1 MPTRER
7 PYHHGDLR
15 TALLAAAIREI
26 ESVGVEHLSLRSL
39 ATEVGVSPSAA
50 YHHFADKDAL
60 IAAVALQGFAM
71 LEQAVTDAAAAVPA
85 ATDPATRLGAAA
97 GAYIDFAV
105 AHPHLFRVAF
115 SGHRPDLSAG
125 PGPAAVLHP
134 LLGQLLDDIAEA
146 GSVPAEMRL
155 GADALVWATVHGI
168 ATLVLEGFMRID
180 DVPGH
185 LAVLERTMR
194 MSEYSPV

>member
-1 MPTRER
+1 MPDRQR

-15 TALLAAAIREI
+15 SALLAAAIRDI

-71 LEQAVTDAAAAVPA
+71 LEQAVTDTAAAVPS
-85 ATDPATRLGAAA
+85 TGDPAARLAAAA
-97 GAYIDFAV
+97 GAYIAFAV

-115 SGHRPDLSAG
+115 SGHRHVSAVALDTAG
-125 PGPAAVLHP
+125 VVHP
-134 LLGQLLDDIAEA
+134 LLGRLLDDIAEA
-146 GSVPAEMRL
+146 GSVPPELRR
-155 GADALVWATVHGI
+155 GADALVWAAVHGM
-168 ATLVLEGFMRID
+168 ATLVLEGFMSVD
-180 DVPGH
+180 DVPVH
-185 LAVLERTMR
+185 LAALERTMR
-194 MSEYSPV
+194 INEFTPA

>member
-1 MPTRER
+1 MPHRDR

-60 IAAVALQGFAM
+60 ISAVALQGFAM
-71 LEQAVTDAAAAVPA
+71 LEGAVTQAAVSVPVTADPA
-85 ATDPATRLGAAA
+85 ARLGAAA
-97 GAYIDFAV
+97 RAYIDFAL

-115 SGHRPDLSAG
+115 SGHRPDMDTSG
-125 PGPAAVLHP
+125 SVHP
-134 LLGQLLDDIAEA
+134 LLGQLLDDIAES
-146 GSVPAEMRL
+146 GSVPAELRQ
-155 GADALVWATVHGI
+155 GADAVVWAAVHGM
-168 ATLVLEGFMRID
+168 ATLVLEGYFRVEDI
-180 DVPGH
+180 PGH

-194 MSEYSPV
+194 VSEFTPA

>member
-1 MPTRER
+1 MPQRQR

-85 ATDPATRLGAAA
+85 TDDPATRLGAAA
-97 GAYIDFAV
+97 GAYIAFAV

-115 SGHRPDLSAG
+115 SGHRLVTTTALDTAG
-125 PGPAAVLHP
+125 VVHP
-134 LLGQLLDDIAEA
+134 LLGQLLDDIADS
-146 GSVPAEMRL
+146 GSVPLALRR
-155 GADALVWATVHGI
+155 GADALVWAAVHGM
-168 ATLVLEGFMRID
+168 ATLVLEGFMRVEDIP
-180 DVPGH
+180 VH
-185 LAVLERTMR
+185 LAALERTMR
-194 MSEYSPV
+194 INEFTPA

>member
-60 IAAVALQGFAM
+60 IAAVAQQGFVM
-71 LEQAVTDAAAAVPA
+71 LEQAVTDAATAVPPTA
-85 ATDPATRLGAAA
+85 DPANRLGAAA

-115 SGHRPDLSAG
+115 SGHRSGAPVS
-125 PGPAAVLHP
+125 PGPAGVVHP

-146 GSVPAEMRL
+146 GSVPAELRL
-155 GADALVWATVHGI
+155 GADAFVWAAVHGM
-168 ATLVLEGFMRID
+168 ATLVLEGFLRID

-185 LAVLERTMR
+185 LAALERTMR
-194 MSEYSPV
+194 MSEYSPA